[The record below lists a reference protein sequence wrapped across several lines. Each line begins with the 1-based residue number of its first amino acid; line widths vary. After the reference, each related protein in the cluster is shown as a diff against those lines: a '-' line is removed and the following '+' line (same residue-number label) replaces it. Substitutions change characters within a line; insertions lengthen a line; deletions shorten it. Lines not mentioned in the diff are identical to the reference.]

1 MDRME
6 GIFSPPSQPSPIK
19 GEGVIRQG
27 RAMVTDPRVRL
38 TVQDYLDIP
47 EEDENRYE
55 LIDGELYMAPAP
67 SWEHQESTINLV
79 SILRDFVRSNG
90 LGRVVASPIDVYL
103 SDEDVFQPDIV
114 FVSVERLDIVHSSGV
129 HGAPDLVIEMLSPST
144 EQRDRELKC
153 ERYEMF
159 DVQEYWQADP
169 IAKTITVLRLR
180 SGTFEQV
187 GVFAEGVVVETPLL
201 PGLRVDVSAVFDYY
215 VPSE

>member
-1 MDRME
+1 
-6 GIFSPPSQPSPIK
+6 
-19 GEGVIRQG
+19 
-27 RAMVTDPRVRL
+27 MVTNPRVRL

-67 SWEHQESTINLV
+67 TWEHQESIGNLY
-79 SILRDFVRSNG
+79 SLLRDFVRANG

-114 FVSVERLDIVHSSGV
+114 FVSVERLDIIHSSGV

-144 EQRDRELKC
+144 EQRDLNVKRD
-153 ERYEMF
+153 RYAMF
-159 DVQEYWQADP
+159 DVKEYWLADP
-169 IAKTITVLRLR
+169 IARTIAVLRL
-180 SGTFEQV
+180 GDGAFEQI
-187 GVFAEGVVVETPLL
+187 GVFVEGMTVETPLM

-215 VPSE
+215 VPSQSVVSFQWSVISVSV

>member
-1 MDRME
+1 
-6 GIFSPPSQPSPIK
+6 
-19 GEGVIRQG
+19 
-27 RAMVTDPRVRL
+27 MVTNPRVRL

-67 SWEHQESTINLV
+67 TWEHQESTINLAA
-79 SILRDFVRSNG
+79 ILRHFVLENG

-114 FVSVERLDIVHSSGV
+114 FVSVERLDIIHSSGV

-144 EQRDRELKC
+144 EQRDLNVKRD
-153 ERYEMF
+153 RYAMF
-159 DVQEYWQADP
+159 DVKEYWLADP
-169 IAKTITVLRLR
+169 IARTIAVLRL
-180 SGTFEQV
+180 GDGAFEQI
-187 GVFAEGVVVETPLL
+187 GVFVEGMTVETPLM

-215 VPSE
+215 VPSQ